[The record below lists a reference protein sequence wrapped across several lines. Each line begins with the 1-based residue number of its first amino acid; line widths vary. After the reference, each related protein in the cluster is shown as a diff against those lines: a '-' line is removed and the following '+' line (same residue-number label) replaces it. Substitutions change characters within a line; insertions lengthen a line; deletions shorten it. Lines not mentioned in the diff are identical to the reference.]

1 MTRDNLMNGN
11 PAEAVKESYKLVH
24 ALDNITPPNTALKV
38 QSLAFLSAMV
48 ADLMDYEPHLMLEL
62 GDNIRREMSKHEP
75 DTLKAF
81 RAYVQGE
88 LR

>member
-11 PAEAVKESYKLVH
+11 PAEAVLQSYKLVD
-24 ALDNITPPNTALKV
+24 ALDNITPQNPALKI
-38 QSLAFLSAMV
+38 QSLAFLTAMV
-48 ADLMDYEPHLMLEL
+48 ADLMDYEPHLMMTL

>member
-1 MTRDNLMNGN
+1 MTRDDIMNGK
-11 PAEAVKESYKLVH
+11 PAEAVKESYKLVN
-24 ALDNITPPNTALKV
+24 ALDDVTPPTPAMKI
-38 QSLAFLSAMV
+38 QALAFLTAMV
-48 ADLMDYEPHLMLEL
+48 ADLLDYEPHLMLEL

-81 RAYVQGE
+81 RAYVEGE

>member
-1 MTRDNLMNGN
+1 MTRDDLLNGD
-11 PAEAVKESYKLVH
+11 PREASIQSYKLVN
-24 ALDNITPPNTALKV
+24 AMDEIRPPTPAMKI
-38 QSLAFLSAMV
+38 QALAFLTAMV

-81 RAYVQGE
+81 RAYVAGE

>member
-11 PAEAVKESYKLVH
+11 PAKAVLQSYKLVD
-24 ALDNITPPNTALKV
+24 ALDNITPPNPALKV

-48 ADLMDYEPHLMLEL
+48 ADLMDYEPHLMMTL
-62 GDNIRREMSKHEP
+62 GNNIRREMSKHEP